1 VKHIVLVNPSK
12 GFCTGCI
19 PLGLASISAYLKKY
33 CTEDIRVT
41 LLDANVD
48 DIYKVFVLG
57 DIYAITA
64 VTQDIGEAIRYAKFI
79 KSFERRI
86 NDTLPVILGGV
97 HISTYRVLPE
107 PFDIGVIG
115 EGERT
120 MLELVSTN
128 GPEWH
133 RINGVCFNVNGKTQ
147 FTEPRALI
155 KVLDTIPIPDRD
167 IANMDYYT
175 TPQQIVPYHSG
186 RTLTMM
192 TSRGCPFN
200 CVFCSTKVHWQKFR
214 AFSAERVIEEIKLL
228 VEKYNAE
235 IIHIFDDLF
244 IADKTRFGK
253 IHDGILEAGLNRKV
267 KFLCLVRSDIVDD
280 KTMRMLH
287 EMNVVSIGIGME
299 SGCMKTLKYLKQN
312 TTTVEKN
319 RNAIQLAAKYNI
331 PVMGSFMIGN
341 PYETEDEILQTL
353 SFIREYRYNPSLL
366 PLTYIATAFPGTQFW
381 EFSKAKGN
389 PDTFDNIVMDIPTTI
404 GPLKKSYLLTDIPVE
419 RFFELAQLFDK
430 ELWYNIAKQHLLYPR
445 SPIDIAKA
453 YAIGA
458 KIETNPL
465 MGVAEITKILFGCRK
480 YLGAVKPAYVP
491 VIDNSPMNR
500 ILTNDDR
507 ERYAPVV
514 DQMKLFAPKMM
525 SRKISE
531 AVVQQAF
538 ILNTVYNLVVD
549 MADPRILCVGAFED
563 TACASLKKLG
573 FTVDEVDP
581 AINCDLQE
589 YFNKNQ
595 DRLWTYDIVFS
606 TSVIEHVEEDK
617 PFMITLSMFLKSG
630 GTGVLTCDFKNG
642 YSVGDKLPTTD
653 ERFYTEESLGE
664 LSKYATNCKLVGEP
678 EWSNGGEDFVYEGIP
693 YSFATLV
700 FRKL

>member
-1 VKHIVLVNPSK
+1 MKHLVLINPSK

-33 CTEDIRVT
+33 CTEEIRVT
-41 LLDANVD
+41 LLDANVE
-48 DIYKVFVLG
+48 DIYKVFVFG

-64 VTQDIGEAIRYAKFI
+64 VTQDIGEAIRYAEFI
-79 KSFERRI
+79 KSFEKRI
-86 NDTLPVILGGV
+86 NGTLPVILGGV

-115 EGERT
+115 EGENT
-120 MLELVSTN
+120 MLELVNSDVS
-128 GPEWH
+128 EWH
-133 RINGVCFNVNGKTQ
+133 GVKGVCFNVGGKTQ

-155 KVLDTIPIPDRD
+155 EVLDTIPIPDRD
-167 IANMDYYT
+167 IANMDYYI

-244 IADKTRFGK
+244 IVDKIRFRK
-253 IHDGILEAGLNRKV
+253 IHDGILESGLNRKV
-267 KFLCLVRSDIVDD
+267 KFLCLVRSDIIDD
-280 KTMRMLH
+280 KTMRMLR

-299 SGCMKTLKYLKQN
+299 SGCMKTLRYLKQN

-319 RNAIQLAAKYNI
+319 RNAIRLAAKYNI

-341 PYETEDEILQTL
+341 PYETEHEILQTL

-366 PLTYIATAFPGTQFW
+366 PLTYIATAFPGTRFW
-381 EFSKAKGN
+381 AFAKAKGN
-389 PDTFDNIVMDIPTTI
+389 PDTFDNIVMDIPNTI
-404 GPLKKSYLLTDIPVE
+404 EPLKRSYLLTDIPVE
-419 RFFELAQLFDK
+419 RFFELARLFDK

-453 YAIGA
+453 YAIGV

-465 MGVAEITKILFGCRK
+465 MGVAEITKILAGCIN
-480 YLGAVKPAYVP
+480 YLGKVKPALVP
-491 VIDNSPMNR
+491 VPDVLGMNV
-500 ILTNDDR
+500 ILQGEQR
-507 ERYAPVV
+507 ELYKPIIN
-514 DQMKLFAPKMM
+514 QMYQLSPKMM
-525 SRKISE
+525 SRKIPE

-538 ILNTVYNLVVD
+538 ILNTVYNLTENIEN
-549 MADPRILCVGAFED
+549 PKILCVGAFED
-563 TACASLKKLG
+563 TACDCLKKMG
-573 FTVDEVDP
+573 YQIDEVDP
-581 AINCDLQE
+581 EINCDLNTYLEQHT
-589 YFNKNQ
+589 
-595 DRLWTYDIVFS
+595 DRIGTYDIVFS
-606 TSVIEHVEEDK
+606 TSVIEHVPDDTAFVVE
-617 PFMITLSMFLKSG
+617 IAACLKQN
-630 GTGVLTCDFKNG
+630 GVAILTCDFNNDYKP
-642 YSVGDKLPTTD
+642 GDRLPTTD
-653 ERFYTEESLGE
+653 MRFYTKESLTE
-664 LSKYATNCKLVGEP
+664 LMKSISNCSLVDSP
-678 EWSNGGEDFVYEGIP
+678 VWNGPEDFVYEGIP

-700 FRKL
+700 FRKV